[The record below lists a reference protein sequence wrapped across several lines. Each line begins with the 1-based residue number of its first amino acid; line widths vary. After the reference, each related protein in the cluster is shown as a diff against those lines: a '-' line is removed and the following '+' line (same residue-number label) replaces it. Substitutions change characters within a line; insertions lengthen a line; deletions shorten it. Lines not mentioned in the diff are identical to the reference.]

1 MPQVGRTR
9 ASGTSAAKPGTPLE
23 GDPHMNRRGLLVAI
37 AALAASVSVVAAQ
50 EPIVFGV
57 ITPLSPPGETSL
69 GQQVKRGSEIA
80 VEYLNEK
87 GGVLGRKVVLSI
99 QDSSGKNEAG
109 VAAYRRLV
117 TNDKAVAVFGFIH
130 SGVSISVNEVAKEI
144 GIPTMGTQTG
154 ASDVTAKH
162 YDVAFRTHAVD
173 PPRAATWL
181 GWAKKNGFKRMSL
194 VAETTDYGIGL
205 VKATEAQNKS
215 MNIGLE
221 LQTIMFDRTTTD
233 LLPQLLQVRAFKPDA
248 IINIGVGQP
257 LDLMITQATTVGL
270 LPTIPMVTSYDA
282 PGRPQHWQL
291 HKEQGVG
298 IHFIAF
304 YTQSSKLSDLGE
316 WFVKKYQ
323 EKFNEPPIYS
333 ALNGFANAV
342 VIAQAIEMAKTTEPK
357 ALIKALETG
366 SFKGWSSVPVTF
378 PRAEGPLFHNWS
390 PPLMIL
396 KYTKPNQTQAEAEL
410 VHTLGD

>member
-1 MPQVGRTR
+1 MAAGATVRAAVGIQGLR
-9 ASGTSAAKPGTPLE
+9 GTIMS
-23 GDPHMNRRGLLVAI
+23 RRIVFG
-37 AALAASVSVVAAQ
+37 ALAAAFSLAIAGGPALAQ

-80 VEYLNEK
+80 VDYINEK
-87 GGVLGRKVVLSI
+87 GGVLGRKVTLSI
-99 QDSSGKNEAG
+99 QDSQGKNELA

-117 TNDKAVAVFGFIH
+117 TNEKAVAVFGFIH
-130 SGVSISVNEVAKEI
+130 SGANIAVNEVAKEI
-144 GIPTMGTQTG
+144 GVPTMGTQTG
-154 ASDVTAKH
+154 AGDVTGKH

-181 GWAKKNGFKRMSL
+181 GWARKMGFKRLSL

-205 VKATEAQNKS
+205 VKATEDQNKS
-215 MNIGLE
+215 KNLGFE

-233 LLPQLLQVRAFKPDA
+233 LLPQLLQVKAFKPDA

-257 LDLMITQATTVGL
+257 LDLMITQATTLGL
-270 LPTIPMVTSYDA
+270 LPTVPMVTSYDA

-298 IHFIAF
+298 VHFIAF
-304 YTQSSKLSDLGE
+304 YTQKSKLSDLGQ

-333 ALNGFANAV
+333 ALNGFTNAV
-342 VIAQAIEMAKTTEPK
+342 VFAQAIEMAKTTEPK
-357 ALIKALETG
+357 AMITALETG
-366 SFKGWSSVPVTF
+366 SFKGWSAVTVTF
-378 PRAEGPLFHNWS
+378 PQAEGALWHNWS

-396 KYTKPNQTQAEAEL
+396 KYTKVGQTQADAE
-410 VHTLGD
+410 VAYTLGE

>member
-1 MPQVGRTR
+1 
-9 ASGTSAAKPGTPLE
+9 
-23 GDPHMNRRGLLVAI
+23 MNRRVVLVTIA
-37 AALAASVSVVAAQ
+37 AALAIPASAALAQ
-50 EPIVFGV
+50 EPMVFGV

-80 VEYLNEK
+80 VEYINEK

-99 QDSSGKNEAG
+99 HDTAGKNEAG

-117 TNDKAVAVFGFIH
+117 SNEKAVAVFGFIH
-130 SGVSISVNEVAKEI
+130 SGVNIAVNEVAKEM
-144 GIPTMGTQTG
+144 GVPTMGTQTG
-154 ASDVTAKH
+154 AGDVTAKH
-162 YDVAFRTHAVD
+162 YDIAFRTHAVD

-181 GWAKKNGFKRMSL
+181 GWAKKNGFKRLSVL
-194 VAETTDYGIGL
+194 AETTDYGIGL
-205 VKATEAQNKS
+205 AKATEAQNKS

-221 LQTIMFDRTTTD
+221 IQTIMFDRTTTD
-233 LLPQLLQVRAFKPDA
+233 LLPQLLQVKAFKPDA
-248 IINIGVGQP
+248 IINVGVGQP

-270 LPTIPMVTSYDA
+270 LPTVPMVTSYDA

-298 IHFIAF
+298 VHFIAF
-304 YTQSSKLSDLGE
+304 YTQKSKLSDVGE

-323 EKFNEPPIYS
+323 EKYNEPPIYS
-333 ALNGFANAV
+333 ALNGFANALV
-342 VIAQAIEMAKTTEPK
+342 FAQAIEMAKTTEPK

-378 PRAEGPLFHNWS
+378 PQAEGALWHNWS

-396 KYTKPNQTQAEAEL
+396 KYTKVNQTQADAE
-410 VHTLGD
+410 VAYTLGEN

>member
-1 MPQVGRTR
+1 
-9 ASGTSAAKPGTPLE
+9 
-23 GDPHMNRRGLLVAI
+23 MNRRVLLATMV
-37 AALAASVSVVAAQ
+37 AALTASTALAQ

-99 QDSSGKNEAG
+99 QDSAGKNEQG

-117 TNDKAVAVFGFIH
+117 SNEKAVAVFGFIH
-130 SGVSISVNEVAKEI
+130 SGVNIAVNEVAKEM
-144 GIPTMGTQTG
+144 GVPTMGTQTG
-154 ASDVTAKH
+154 AGDVTGKH
-162 YDVAFRTHAVD
+162 YDIAFRTHAVD

-181 GWAKKNGFKRMSL
+181 GWAKKNGYKRLSI

-215 MNIGLE
+215 MNLGMDI
-221 LQTIMFDRTTTD
+221 QTIMFDRTTTD
-233 LLPQLLQVRAFKPDA
+233 LLPQLLQVKAFKPDA

-270 LPTIPMVTSYDA
+270 LPTVPMVTSYDA
-282 PGRPQHWQL
+282 PARPQHWDL
-291 HKEQGVG
+291 HKGQEGVG
-298 IHFIAF
+298 IHYIAF
-304 YTQSSKLSDLGE
+304 YNAKNSKLSDLGE

-323 EKFNEPPIYS
+323 EKYNEPPIYS
-333 ALNGFANAV
+333 ALNGFANAIV
-342 VIAQAIEMAKTTEPK
+342 FAQAIEAAKTTEPK
-357 ALIKALETG
+357 AVIKALESG
-366 SFKGWSSVPVTF
+366 SFKGWSAVPVTF
-378 PRAEGPLFHNWS
+378 PQADGPLWHNWS
-390 PPLMIL
+390 PPLLIL
-396 KYTKPNQTQAEAEL
+396 KYTKPNQTNADAEVAY
-410 VHTLGD
+410 TLGE

>member
-1 MPQVGRTR
+1 
-9 ASGTSAAKPGTPLE
+9 
-23 GDPHMNRRGLLVAI
+23 MNRRGLLATI
-37 AALAASVSVVAAQ
+37 AAMLTATASVAYAQ

-99 QDSSGKNEAG
+99 HDTAGKNEAG

-117 TNDKAVAVFGFIH
+117 SNEKAVAVFGFIH
-130 SGVSISVNEVAKEI
+130 SGVNIAVNEVAKEM
-144 GIPTMGTQTG
+144 GVPTMGTQTG
-154 ASDVTAKH
+154 AGDVTAKH
-162 YDVAFRTHAVD
+162 YDIAFRTHAVD

-181 GWAKKNGFKRMSL
+181 GWARKNGFKRMSL
-194 VAETTDYGIGL
+194 IAETTDYGIGL
-205 VKATEAQNKS
+205 VKATEALNKS
-215 MNIGLE
+215 MNLGLE

-233 LLPQLLQVRAFKPDA
+233 LLPQLLQVKAFKPDA

-270 LPTIPMVTSYDA
+270 LPTVPMVTSYDA
-282 PGRPQHWQL
+282 PGRPQHWDL

-298 IHFIAF
+298 VHFIAF
-304 YTQSSKLSDLGE
+304 YTQKSKLSDLGE
-316 WFVKKYQ
+316 LLVKRYQ
-323 EKFNEPPIYS
+323 EKYNEPPIYS
-333 ALNGFANAV
+333 ALNGFAN
-342 VIAQAIEMAKTTEPK
+342 VIVFAQAIEMAKTTESK
-357 ALIKALETG
+357 ALIKTLETG

-378 PRAEGPLFHNWS
+378 PQAEGALWHNWS

-396 KYTKPNQTQAEAEL
+396 KYTKANQPAAEAD
-410 VHTLGD
+410 VAYTLGE

>member
-1 MPQVGRTR
+1 M
-9 ASGTSAAKPGTPLE
+9 
-23 GDPHMNRRGLLVAI
+23 HRRGLLATV
-37 AALAASVSVVAAQ
+37 AALAMSASIAHAQ
-50 EPIVFGV
+50 DPIVFGV

-80 VEYLNEK
+80 AEYLNEK

-99 QDSSGKNEAG
+99 HDSSGKNEAG

-117 TNDKAVAVFGFIH
+117 TNEKAVAVFGFIH
-130 SGVSISVNEVAKEI
+130 SGVNIAVNEVAKEI
-144 GIPTMGTQTG
+144 GVPTMGTQTG
-154 ASDVTAKH
+154 AGDVTAKG
-162 YDVAFRTHAVD
+162 YDIAFRTHAVD

-181 GWAKKNGFKRMSL
+181 GWAKKNGFKRMSIL
-194 VAETTDYGIGL
+194 AETTDYGIGL
-205 VKATEAQNKS
+205 AKATEAQNKS

-221 LQTIMFDRTTTD
+221 IQTIMFDRTTTD
-233 LLPQLLQVRAFKPDA
+233 LLPQLLQVKAFRPDA
-248 IINIGVGQP
+248 IVNVGVGQP

-270 LPTIPMVTSYDA
+270 LPTVPMVTSYDA
-282 PGRPQHWQL
+282 PARPQHWQL

-298 IHFIAF
+298 VHFIAF
-304 YTQSSKLSDLGE
+304 YTAKSKLSDLGE

-323 EKFNEPPIYS
+323 EKYNEPPIYS
-333 ALNGFANAV
+333 ALNGFANAIV
-342 VIAQAIEMAKTTEPK
+342 FAQAIEMAKTTEPK

-396 KYTKPNQTQAEAEL
+396 KYTKANQTQAEAE
-410 VHTLGD
+410 VAHTLGE